1 MFRQF
6 NFLNFKIRT
15 LTKKP
20 NKFFKISQNR
30 RNEKIVIL
38 KMSENENEAILE
50 MILTIF
56 DEKKCNKSEEEEMK
70 VKRNELKQLIN

>member
-1 MFRQF
+1 
-6 NFLNFKIRT
+6 
-15 LTKKP
+15 
-20 NKFFKISQNR
+20 
-30 RNEKIVIL
+30 
-38 KMSENENEAILE
+38 MSENENEAILE